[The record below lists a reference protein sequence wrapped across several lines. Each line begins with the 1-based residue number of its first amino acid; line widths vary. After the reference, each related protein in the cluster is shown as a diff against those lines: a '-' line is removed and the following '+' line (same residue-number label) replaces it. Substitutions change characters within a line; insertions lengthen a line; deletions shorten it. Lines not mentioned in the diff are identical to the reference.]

1 MSFYLQPSCPG
12 PRAITLPLPSLRL
25 FLLLPLLLLAAAS
38 LFLLSAHT
46 PTLLLLPL
54 LSCLISLLPPQ
65 AGATLVPP
73 ATGVQVKRW
82 LFDQLLSEAI
92 SAERHVM
99 ESGVTNR
106 IWGRNKTASFLL
118 EARALNGPRALP
130 TTNTIAPPI
139 PQHPSNL
146 SASSA
151 AKPAAALPK
160 SHE

>member
-12 PRAITLPLPSLRL
+12 PRAITLPLPSL
-25 FLLLPLLLLAAAS
+25 LLLHLPLLLAAAS

-54 LSCLISLLPPQ
+54 LSCLISLLPPR

-118 EARALNGPRALP
+118 EAWALNGPHAPSTPILLP
-130 TTNTIAPPI
+130 VSLQPLGI
-139 PQHPSNL
+139 L
-146 SASSA
+146 SCEARRCTA
-151 AKPAAALPK
+151 
-160 SHE
+160 

>member
-12 PRAITLPLPSLRL
+12 PRAITLPLPSL
-25 FLLLPLLLLAAAS
+25 LLRPLLLLAAAS

-46 PTLLLLPL
+46 PTLLLPSSLPL
-54 LSCLISLLPPQ
+54 LSCLISLLPPR
-65 AGATLVPP
+65 ADATLVPP

-118 EARALNGPRALP
+118 EAWALNGPRALP
-130 TTNTIAPPI
+130 TTNTTVNPHTPFAPASLQPLGI
-139 PQHPSNL
+139 L
-146 SASSA
+146 SCEARRRTA
-151 AKPAAALPK
+151 
-160 SHE
+160 